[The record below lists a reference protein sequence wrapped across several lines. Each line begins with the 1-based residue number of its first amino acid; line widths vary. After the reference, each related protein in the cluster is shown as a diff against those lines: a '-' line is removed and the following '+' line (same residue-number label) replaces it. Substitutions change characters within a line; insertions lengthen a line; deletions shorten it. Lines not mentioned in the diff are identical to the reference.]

1 MRRSGGQHASL
12 AVLVLTVAGAA
23 CTQPKVRNFFSSG
36 ASFDRTFGQ
45 LFDDAGTKKASH
57 YAVLTLTPTEARA
70 ASTGTVEYLRN
81 FDGMGN
87 CALLRPKK
95 YLTTPNDF
103 SKLSGLPKPGALI
116 LAFCNLDESTVQ
128 SAAEALYT
136 AKLSPAEASGAATH
150 FLNHD
155 EGFSRLDVEAHE
167 TNPTQS
173 TLLGSG
179 VGGKLYVAALTE
191 RDDGTRTYVNP
202 APYLAG
208 AVNPATLVDAVA
220 PSLDEVVLETSAS
233 GTFGADRVTFT
244 ASGGVISGT
253 VARGPMRVALRA
265 TERTTAGGEL
275 VVPYRIRYELDL
287 LTLSGSTVVT
297 RALASK
303 GVIALNQMSLDD
315 AAALGAAAYGAT
327 TPIVSNPSSG
337 PYWLFLPWQSDPNAE
352 DPLNLLDPAAARS
365 IDLFAAPGGTPAFP
379 TGTYELSVT
388 VEDAVSAAT
397 PAATRTLRFTLGSG
411 GAPPG
416 DSELT
421 YSPVTGPVG
430 SVIAWTAVTPTAFA
444 ADTTVDFTGI
454 FDPDGLDLGGNQLQP
469 TAPFT
474 VSYPAAKLSI
484 VDAQHLTL
492 RIGDVLPP
500 VAVLGS
506 SNLRLGHGGR
516 LFGSVRIQT
525 ASTGFNHTTANVGFT
540 LVGSVRF
547 GQVVGGELQEPD
559 AIPIVHVTSAA
570 DVTNSADFQRLVAE
584 WRVPAP
590 ASPPTTVT
598 VHVKT
603 VDSTGADLDD
613 QTHTLG
619 FVAFSGGMAIY
630 RSAEGGGRKLVL
642 VDDGAFSGQQGP
654 DLLAVEAEP
663 GGAIRLDGT
672 PPP

>member
-352 DPLNLLDPAAARS
+352 DPLNLLDPVLE
-365 IDLFAAPGGTPAFP
+365 IPLPVDHLDPH
-379 TGTYELSVT
+379 
-388 VEDAVSAAT
+388 
-397 PAATRTLRFTLGSG
+397 LR
-411 GAPPG
+411 
-416 DSELT
+416 
-421 YSPVTGPVG
+421 
-430 SVIAWTAVTPTAFA
+430 
-444 ADTTVDFTGI
+444 
-454 FDPDGLDLGGNQLQP
+454 
-469 TAPFT
+469 
-474 VSYPAAKLSI
+474 
-484 VDAQHLTL
+484 
-492 RIGDVLPP
+492 VLPDP
-500 VAVLGS
+500 RGALMRPEPRVVVD
-506 SNLRLGHGGR
+506 R
-516 LFGSVRIQT
+516 
-525 ASTGFNHTTANVGFT
+525 
-540 LVGSVRF
+540 
-547 GQVVGGELQEPD
+547 VVGEVRGDQIDVARVERLV
-559 AIPIVHVTSAA
+559 IGA
-570 DVTNSADFQRLVAE
+570 DVVEVAQSPYD
-584 WRVPAP
+584 RPITSSMISSVPAP
-590 ASPPTTVT
+590 
-598 VHVKT
+598 
-603 VDSTGADLDD
+603 
-613 QTHTLG
+613 
-619 FVAFSGGMAIY
+619 
-630 RSAEGGGRKLVL
+630 
-642 VDDGAFSGQQGP
+642 
-654 DLLAVEAEP
+654 
-663 GGAIRLDGT
+663 IRLRRT
-672 PPP
+672 SR